1 MAPWVWIT
9 IGAAFAQ
16 TLRFMLQKTLANG
29 VLTASGTTY
38 ARFVYSAPLVALGVW
53 AYASITNQPIPGTNG
68 SFWAFALAGG
78 LSQIIATIAVVYLF
92 SQRNFAVGITLKK
105 TETLQTALIGFVVLG
120 ELVSIGGLAAIGL
133 GFLGVMFLSD
143 TGAQGMRA
151 LRRIPDR
158 TAWIGLASGAAFG
171 VSGVCYR
178 GASLSLEQGD
188 TAIRAAMTL
197 ACVTAAQTIAMT
209 LWFLLRDKPQI
220 SRVLKSWRVSGLVG
234 ITSMIGSFLWFSAF
248 TLQQAAY
255 VNAVGQ
261 IELVFS
267 ILASTIFFGE
277 TIKRQEW
284 IGMSFLGLSIFV
296 IAAGI

>member
-1 MAPWVWIT
+1 
-9 IGAAFAQ
+9 
-16 TLRFMLQKTLANG
+16 
-29 VLTASGTTY
+29 
-38 ARFVYSAPLVALGVW
+38 
-53 AYASITNQPIPGTNG
+53 
-68 SFWAFALAGG
+68 
-78 LSQIIATIAVVYLF
+78 
-92 SQRNFAVGITLKK
+92 
-105 TETLQTALIGFVVLG
+105 
-120 ELVSIGGLAAIGL
+120 
-133 GFLGVMFLSD
+133 MFLSD

-234 ITSMIGSFLWFSAF
+234 ITSMIGSFFWFSAF

-267 ILASTIFFGE
+267 ILASTVFFGE

-284 IGMSFLGLSIFV
+284 IGMSFLGLSIFI